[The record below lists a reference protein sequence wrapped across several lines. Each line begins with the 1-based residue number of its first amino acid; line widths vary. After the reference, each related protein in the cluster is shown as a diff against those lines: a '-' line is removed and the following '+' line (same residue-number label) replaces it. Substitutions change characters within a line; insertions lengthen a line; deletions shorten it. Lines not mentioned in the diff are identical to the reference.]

1 MHRSANAAES
11 IEAAAESLAA
21 VLDPARGDHAL
32 RVSPTQLRV
41 LTWLRSHPQ
50 TNVNGLAESLG
61 VGPSSAS
68 RLCDR
73 LEALGLLRRVADPRD
88 RREVQVQVTPEA
100 EQLMTQI
107 SRNRQRA
114 LDEVLAR
121 MSEASR
127 QELVR
132 SLTAFRLAADALNH
146 AAVSHAAVEGVTS
159 EERQSA

>member
-1 MHRSANAAES
+1 MQRSFNAVES

-21 VLDPARGDHAL
+21 VLDPARGDQAL

-88 RREVQVQVTPEA
+88 RREVQVQVTSEA
-100 EQLMTQI
+100 GELLTQI

-114 LDEVLAR
+114 LEEVLSR
-121 MSEASR
+121 MPETAR

-132 SLTAFRLAADALNH
+132 SLTAFRVAADGLSRTAIDG
-146 AAVSHAAVEGVTS
+146 SGS
-159 EERQSA
+159 DERRSA

>member
-1 MHRSANAAES
+1 MQRSVNAAES

-88 RREVQVQVTPEA
+88 RREVQVQVTAEA
-100 EQLMTQI
+100 EQLLTQI

-114 LDEVLAR
+114 IEDVLAR
-121 MSEASR
+121 MPETAR
-127 QELVR
+127 QELAR
-132 SLTAFRLAADALNH
+132 SLTAFRVAADGLSSTAIDR
-146 AAVSHAAVEGVTS
+146 AGSD
-159 EERQSA
+159 ERRSA

>member
-1 MHRSANAAES
+1 MKGRRMQRSVNVAES
-11 IEAAAESLAA
+11 IEAAAESLAT
-21 VLDPARGDHAL
+21 VLDAARGDHTL

-41 LTWLRSHPQ
+41 LTWLRSHPR

-73 LEALGLLRRVADPRD
+73 LEALGLLRRLADPRD
-88 RREVQVQVTPEA
+88 RREVQVQVTTEA
-100 EQLMTQI
+100 EQLLAQI

-121 MSEASR
+121 MPESAR
-127 QELVR
+127 QELAR
-132 SLTAFRLAADALNH
+132 SLTAFRTAADALSRP
-146 AAVSHAAVEGVTS
+146 AI
-159 EERQSA
+159 ERAENDERRSA

>member
-88 RREVQVQVTPEA
+88 RREVQVQVTAEA

-121 MSEASR
+121 MPEASR
-127 QELVR
+127 LELVR
-132 SLTAFRLAADALNH
+132 SLTAFRLAADAL
-146 AAVSHAAVEGVTS
+146 SHPTGDGVAS
-159 EERQSA
+159 DERQSA

>member
-1 MHRSANAAES
+1 MQRALNAAEA

-73 LEALGLLRRVADPRD
+73 LEALGLARRVADPRD

-107 SRNRQRA
+107 SRNRQHA

-121 MSEASR
+121 MPEASR

-132 SLTAFRLAADALNH
+132 SLTAFRLAADA
-146 AAVSHAAVEGVTS
+146 VSHSAVETVAS
-159 EERQSA
+159 DERQSA

>member
-1 MHRSANAAES
+1 MQRSGNAAES
-11 IEAAAESLAA
+11 IEAAADSLAA

-88 RREVQVQVTPEA
+88 RREVQVQVTFEA
-100 EQLMTQI
+100 DQLLTQI
-107 SRNRQRA
+107 SQNRQRA
-114 LDEVLAR
+114 LEEVLAR
-121 MSEASR
+121 MPEVAR
-127 QELVR
+127 QELAR
-132 SLTAFRLAADALNH
+132 SLIAFQTAADALSR
-146 AAVSHAAVEGVTS
+146 AAIERAVD
-159 EERQSA
+159 EERRSA

>member
-1 MHRSANAAES
+1 MQRSVNAAES
-11 IEAAAESLAA
+11 IEAAADSLAA

-88 RREVQVQVTPEA
+88 RREVQVQVTSEA
-100 EQLMTQI
+100 KQLLTQI

-121 MSEASR
+121 MSDVAR
-127 QELVR
+127 QELAR
-132 SLTAFRLAADALNH
+132 SLTAFQVAANAPNRTATERADN
-146 AAVSHAAVEGVTS
+146 
-159 EERQSA
+159 EERRSA

>member
-1 MHRSANAAES
+1 MGSMERSLDLAGS
-11 IEAAAESLAA
+11 IEASAGSLVA
-21 VLDPARGDHAL
+21 VLDAARGDHLL

-41 LTWLRSHPQ
+41 LTWLQANRQ

-88 RREVQVQVTPEA
+88 RREVQVLVTAEA
-100 EQLMTQI
+100 EHLLSEL
-107 SRNRQRA
+107 SRYRREA

-121 MSEASR
+121 MSERAR
-127 QELVR
+127 EELSR
-132 SLTAFRLAADALNH
+132 SLNAFR
-146 AAVSHAAVEGVTS
+146 VAVEA
-159 EERQSA
+159 SAVAANEPDRKSA

>member
-1 MHRSANAAES
+1 MQRSVNATES
-11 IEAAAESLAA
+11 IEAAAESLAT

-88 RREVQVQVTPEA
+88 RREVQVQVTTEA
-100 EQLMTQI
+100 EALLTQI

-121 MSEASR
+121 MPEAAR
-127 QELVR
+127 QELAR
-132 SLTAFRLAADALNH
+132 SLTAFRMAADALSQ
-146 AAVSHAAVEGVTS
+146 AAI
-159 EERQSA
+159 ERAGNDERRSA

>member
-1 MHRSANAAES
+1 MQRSANATES
-11 IEAAAESLAA
+11 IEAAAESLAV

-88 RREVQVQVTPEA
+88 RREVQVQATAEA
-100 EQLMTQI
+100 EQLLAQI

-114 LDEVLAR
+114 IEEVLAR
-121 MSEASR
+121 MPETAR
-127 QELVR
+127 QELAR
-132 SLTAFRLAADALNH
+132 SLTAFRVAAESLSR
-146 AAVSHAAVEGVTS
+146 AAIDRAAS
-159 EERQSA
+159 DERRSA

>member
-41 LTWLRSHPQ
+41 LTWLRSHPH

-88 RREVQVQVTPEA
+88 RREVQVQVTSEA

-114 LDEVLAR
+114 LDAVLAR
-121 MSEASR
+121 MPEASR

-132 SLTAFRLAADALNH
+132 SLTAFRLAADAL
-146 AAVSHAAVEGVTS
+146 SPSGVDS
-159 EERQSA
+159 VPSDERQSA

>member
-1 MHRSANAAES
+1 MQRSVDAAES
-11 IEAAAESLAA
+11 IEAAADALAA
-21 VLDPARGDHAL
+21 VLDPARGGHAL

-41 LTWLRSHPQ
+41 LTWLRSHPE

-73 LEALGLLRRVADPRD
+73 LEALGLARRVADPRD
-88 RREVQVQVTPEA
+88 RREVRVQVTSEA
-100 EQLMTQI
+100 EQLLTQI
-107 SRNRQRA
+107 SHNRQRA

-121 MSEASR
+121 MPEVSR

-132 SLTAFRLAADALNH
+132 SLTAFQEAANAL
-146 AAVSHAAVEGVTS
+146 SHAAIESADG
-159 EERQSA
+159 EERRSA

>member
-1 MHRSANAAES
+1 MQRALNAAEA

-21 VLDPARGDHAL
+21 VLDPARGDHVL

-41 LTWLRSHPQ
+41 LRWLRSHPQ

-73 LEALGLLRRVADPRD
+73 LEALGLARRVADPRD
-88 RREVQVQVTPEA
+88 RREVQVMVTPEA
-100 EQLMTQI
+100 EQLLTQI
-107 SRNRQRA
+107 SRNRQQA

-121 MSEASR
+121 MPAASR

-132 SLTAFRLAADALNH
+132 SLTAFRLAADALNES
-146 AAVSHAAVEGVTS
+146 VVETVAS
-159 EERQSA
+159 DERQSA

>member
-1 MHRSANAAES
+1 MQRALNTAEA

-73 LEALGLLRRVADPRD
+73 LEALGLARRVADPRD
-88 RREVQVQVTPEA
+88 RREVQVLVTPEA
-100 EQLMTQI
+100 EQLLTQI

-114 LDEVLAR
+114 LEEVLAR
-121 MSEASR
+121 MPETAR
-127 QELVR
+127 LELAR
-132 SLTAFRLAADALNH
+132 SLTAFHAAADAL
-146 AAVSHAAVEGVTS
+146 SHPGAEVAEIGD
-159 EERQSA
+159 ERQSA